1 MELRVLRYFLAIARE
16 MSISAA
22 ADSMNVSQ
30 PALSAQIK
38 ALEAELGKELFVRHK
53 KGTRKLE
60 LTEDGILLQKR
71 AEEIIAL
78 VERATNEIRLSAD
91 VIAGDIYI
99 SAGETDAIRFFA
111 RAFKALASRHPA
123 IRFHVSSGNYPHV
136 IEQLERG
143 IADLGLLYGT
153 VNPKEFEA
161 VELPAKEVYG
171 VFMRK
176 DAPLAQKEFIAP
188 DDLQG
193 LPLIVSAQ
201 DYNGSQNLIWKMG
214 GRKGAFNVVATYNLI
229 YNATLLVEEGVGYAV
244 CFDKLINTSGDSALC
259 FRPFRPEI
267 SILPLLVWKRHRPL
281 SKAASAFLECLLNS
295 FELGVGS

>member
-1 MELRVLRYFLAIARE
+1 MEIRVLRYFLAVARE

-22 ADSMNVSQ
+22 AESMNISQ
-30 PALSAQIK
+30 PALSMQIK
-38 ALEAELGKELFVRHK
+38 ALEAELGKPLFVRHK
-53 KGTRKLE
+53 KGRAKLE
-60 LTEDGILLQKR
+60 LTEDGLLLQKR
-71 AEEIIAL
+71 AEEIVSL
-78 VERATNEIRLSAD
+78 VEKTTKELRLSAD

-111 RAFKALASRHPA
+111 KAFKELTARHPG

-143 IADLGLLYGT
+143 IADIGLLYGT
-153 VNPKEFEA
+153 VDSAVYEA
-161 VELPAKEVYG
+161 VVIPAKEVYG

-176 DAPLAQKEFIAP
+176 DSRLAQKEYIAP

-214 GRKGAFNVVATYNLI
+214 GGKDAFNVVATYNLI
-229 YNATLLVEEGVGYAV
+229 YNASLLVEEGVGYAV

-267 SILPLLVWKRHRPL
+267 SISPLLVWKKHRPL
-281 SKAASAFLECLLNS
+281 SKAAAAFLECLLS
-295 FELGVGS
+295 QLTAD

>member
-1 MELRVLRYFLAIARE
+1 MELRLLRYFLAIARE

-22 ADSMNVSQ
+22 AESLHVSQ
-30 PALSAQIK
+30 PALSTQIK
-38 ALEAELGKELFVRHK
+38 ALEAELGKQLLVRHK
-53 KGTRKLE
+53 KGAQKLE
-60 LTEDGILLQKR
+60 LTEDGLLLQKR
-71 AEEIIAL
+71 AEEILSL
-78 VERATNEIRLSAD
+78 VEKTEKEIRLSAD

-99 SAGETDAIRFFA
+99 SAGETCAIRFFA
-111 RAFKALASRHPA
+111 RAFKELSARHPD

-153 VNPKEFEA
+153 VETAEYEA
-161 VELPAKEVYG
+161 VEVPAKEVYG

-176 DAPLAQKEFIAP
+176 DAPLAAKEHVSP
-188 DDLQG
+188 DDLRG

-214 GRKGAFNVVATYNLI
+214 GGGESLNIVATYNLI
-229 YNATLLVEEGVGYAV
+229 YNASLLVEEGVGYAV
-244 CFDKLINTSGDSALC
+244 CFDKLINTSGESALC

-267 SILPLLVWKRHRPL
+267 SISPLLVWKRHRPL
-281 SKAASAFLECLLNS
+281 SKAATAFLERLLAIWDS
-295 FELGVGS
+295 D